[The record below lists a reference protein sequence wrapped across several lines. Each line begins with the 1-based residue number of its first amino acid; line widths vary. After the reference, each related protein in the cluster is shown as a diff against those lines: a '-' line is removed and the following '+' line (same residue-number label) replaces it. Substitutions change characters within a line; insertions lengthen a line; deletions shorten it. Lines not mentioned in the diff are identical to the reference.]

1 MSTSPITKQIL
12 RKAIESPVFS
22 KEVLP
27 ITPLD
32 IFEGNE
38 VYKELSLIISRYY
51 KANRKQLT
59 EEALLVLVEEKLT
72 KMRKDAETQQKYFN
86 AVNDLYEVRDSSDNN
101 VIDEKIEKHIRK
113 YMRMELLKKAATN
126 LDNESMMES
135 LDEEWS
141 RIQLMDISGKQQEI
155 INVIDDAEYK
165 RKVLATLNQNT
176 IPTGFKAID
185 QLNSGGLA

>member
-32 IFEGNE
+32 VFEGNE

-72 KMRKDAETQQKYFN
+72 KLRKDAETQQK
-86 AVNDLYEVRDSSDNN
+86 
-101 VIDEKIEKHIRK
+101 
-113 YMRMELLKKAATN
+113 
-126 LDNESMMES
+126 
-135 LDEEWS
+135 
-141 RIQLMDISGKQQEI
+141 
-155 INVIDDAEYK
+155 
-165 RKVLATLNQNT
+165 
-176 IPTGFKAID
+176 
-185 QLNSGGLA
+185 